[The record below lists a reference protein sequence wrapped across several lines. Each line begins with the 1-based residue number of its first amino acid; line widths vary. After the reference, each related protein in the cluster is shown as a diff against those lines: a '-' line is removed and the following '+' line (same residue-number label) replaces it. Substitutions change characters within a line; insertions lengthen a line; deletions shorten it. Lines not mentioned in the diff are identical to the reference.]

1 MKFPLS
7 WIREYV
13 ELPEDDGAVADAFT
27 LSGSEVEGTETVEGE
42 TVCDF
47 GITVNRPDCMNV
59 YGLAREASVLFGRP
73 LRPVE
78 TAVEEAEPRAE
89 EGIAVRVEAPDLCP
103 RYVARVVLGV
113 RVGPSPSW
121 MQKRLVQCGLRPIN
135 AVVDATNYVLL
146 ELGHPLHA
154 FDRDRLSGRTIVV
167 RRAGAGE
174 KIGTLDGV
182 ERSLSPENLV
192 IADAKR
198 PVAIAG
204 VMGGEDSGVTFATR
218 DVVLEGAV
226 FDPVSV
232 RRTSKALG
240 LHTDASHRFERGV
253 DLEGPLYALDRCAR
267 LIQQICGGRVARG
280 RVEVSAPPSPRPPVL
295 LRHGRIAALTGLAVA
310 PERARAILEGLGFG
324 VERESGEGE
333 LRWRVTVPSH
343 RVDVSREA
351 DLVEEVVRVHGL
363 SDLPADLPPGV
374 DPVGGRPPVLSLEE
388 RLRDALVAA
397 GFREALHMTMTD
409 PTLEA
414 AFGEGEAAALANP
427 LSPQASVLRTSLL
440 GPLVASVGRNRAH
453 GQRRMALFEV
463 GKVVKRN
470 GKGLREE
477 RRAAALLYADA
488 PPPRWGEPSPPG
500 LLHLKGRV
508 ASALSRLGLSVS
520 FTPEDGTPCAP
531 GLRLRLEVEGRPA
544 GFLGS
549 LSPDFLRAAGVSGGT
564 LHAAEWSLEG
574 LPEAVREPRF
584 RPYSR
589 FPQVVRDFTFLLP
602 AEVPW
607 DRVERCLKA
616 LSLPHLKEIRL
627 VDLYTGK
634 GVPEGRKALTFSLV
648 FQSMDRT
655 LSDSDVAPVAG
666 TVQGALQAEFG
677 AVLR

>member
-13 ELPEDDGAVADAFT
+13 ELPESDGAVAEAFT
-27 LSGSEVEGTETVEGE
+27 LSGSEVEGTKTVEGE

-73 LRPVE
+73 LKPVE
-78 TAVEEAEPRAE
+78 TSVEEGGPEAAE
-89 EGIAVRVEAPDLCP
+89 EIAVRVEDPGLCP

-135 AVVDATNYVLL
+135 AVVDATNFVLL

-154 FDRDRLSGRTIVV
+154 FDRARLSERTIVV

-174 KIGTLDGV
+174 KIRTLDGL
-182 ERSLSPENLV
+182 ERSLGPENLV
-192 IADAKR
+192 IADGRR
-198 PVAIAG
+198 PVAVAG
-204 VMGGEDSGVTFATR
+204 VMGGEDSGVTFATQ

-232 RRTSKALG
+232 RRTAKALG

-253 DLEGPLYALDRCAR
+253 DGEGPFYALDRCAR
-267 LIQQICGGRVARG
+267 LIQQICGGKVARG
-280 RVEVSAPPSPRPPVL
+280 RVVASAPGSPRPPIL
-295 LRHGRIAALTGLAVA
+295 LRHGRIAALTGLAIA
-310 PERARAILEGLGFG
+310 PERARTILEGLGFG
-324 VERESGEGE
+324 VVREEEGGD
-333 LRWRVTVPSH
+333 LRWRVSVPSH

-351 DLVEEVVRVHGL
+351 DLVEEVVRIHGL
-363 SDLPADLPPGV
+363 SDLPAELPQGV
-374 DPVGGRPPVLSLEE
+374 DPVGGLPPILALEE
-388 RLRDALVAA
+388 RLRDALSGV
-397 GFREALHMTMTD
+397 GFRETLHMTMTD

-414 AFGEGEAAALANP
+414 AFGEGEAVALANP
-427 LSPQASVLRTSLL
+427 LSPQSSVLRTSLL
-440 GPLVASVGRNRAH
+440 GPLVAAVGRNRAH
-453 GQRRMALFEV
+453 GRRRMALFEV
-463 GKVVKRN
+463 GKVMKRD
-470 GKGLREE
+470 GQGVREE
-477 RRAAALLYADA
+477 RRAAALLYSDA

-508 ASALSRLGLSVS
+508 TSALSRLGLPVS
-520 FTPEDGTPCAP
+520 FTPEEGPPCAT
-531 GLRLRLEVEGRPA
+531 GLRLRLVVGGKPV

-549 LSPDFLRAAGVSGGT
+549 LAPDLLGAAGLPSGA

-574 LPEAVREPRF
+574 FPQALGEPRF

-602 AEVPW
+602 VEVPW
-607 DRVERCLKA
+607 ERVERCLTS
-616 LSLPHLKEIRL
+616 LSFNHLKEIRL
-627 VDLYTGK
+627 VDLYAGK

-648 FQSMDRT
+648 FQSMERT

-666 TVQGALQAEFG
+666 SVQGALQAEFG

>member
-13 ELPEDDGAVADAFT
+13 ELPEDDGTVADAFT
-27 LSGSEVEGTETVEGE
+27 LSGSEVEGTEVVEGE

-59 YGLAREASVLFGRP
+59 YGLSREASVLFGRP
-73 LRPVE
+73 LKPAE
-78 TAVEEAEPRAE
+78 TAVEESDPPAGE
-89 EGIAVRVEAPDLCP
+89 EIAVRVEAPDLCP
-103 RYVARVVLGV
+103 RYVARVLLGV
-113 RVGPSPSW
+113 RVCPSPPW
-121 MQKRLVQCGLRPIN
+121 MQKRLLQCGLRPIN

-154 FDRDRLSGRTIVV
+154 FDRERLADRTIVV
-167 RRAGAGE
+167 RRAGSGE
-174 KIGTLDGV
+174 KILALDGV
-182 ERSLSPENLV
+182 ERSLSPDHLV
-192 IADAKR
+192 IADGRR
-198 PVAIAG
+198 PVAVAG

-253 DLEGPLYALDRCAR
+253 DFEGPLYALDRCAR

-280 RVEVSAPPSPRPPVL
+280 RVEVSFTRPSRPPVL
-295 LRHGRIAALTGLAVA
+295 LRHGRIASLTGLSIP

-324 VERESGEGE
+324 LEEEKDGG
-333 LRWRVTVPSH
+333 LRWRVSVPSH

-351 DLVEEVVRVHGL
+351 DLVEEVVRIHGL

-374 DPVGGRPPVLSLEE
+374 DPVGGRPPVLALEE
-388 RLRDALVAA
+388 RLRDALAAA
-397 GFREALHMTMTD
+397 GFRETLHMTMTD
-409 PTLEA
+409 PALEA

-427 LSPQASVLRTSLL
+427 LTPQASVLRTSLL
-440 GPLVASVGRNRAH
+440 GPLVATVGRNRAH

-463 GKVVKRN
+463 GKVVKR
-470 GKGLREE
+470 KGAALQEE

-508 ASALSRLGLSVS
+508 ASALARLGISVS
-520 FTPEDGTPCAP
+520 FTPEEGRPCAP
-531 GLRLRLEVEGRPA
+531 GLRLRLEVEGKPV

-549 LSPDFLRAAGVSGGT
+549 LAPELLGAAEIPGGA

-574 LPEAVREPRF
+574 LAEAAREPRF

-607 DRVERCLKA
+607 ERVERCLA
-616 LSLPHLKEIRL
+616 SLSLAHLQEIRL

-666 TVQGALQAEFG
+666 AVQGALQAEFG
-677 AVLR
+677 AALR